1 MVVPVEDAHLTS
13 HEVKPAN
20 KGLHPKLTLETEK
33 VDLTETEQEF
43 SVNR

>member
-1 MVVPVEDAHLTS
+1 MVVLVVDARLTS

-20 KGLHPKLTLETEK
+20 KRLCPKLITKTEK
-33 VDLTETEQEF
+33 VDLTETEQE